1 MIDAKSATAVRN
13 PVQDPMLR
21 LECLQLAH
29 RPSLAPSEVI
39 AMAREYL
46 EWICGAQGPTT
57 RRGPDAEK
65 TAPNTDKPLK
75 SVATSGTYN
84 PSS

>member
-1 MIDAKSATAVRN
+1 MAASDAKAATPSRN

-29 RPSLAPSEVI
+29 RPGLAPSEVI

-46 EWICGAQGPTT
+46 TWICGAQGPTT
-57 RRGPDAEK
+57 PQGPGQATN
-65 TAPNTDKPLK
+65 TAPAQHRTSLPK
-75 SVATSGTYN
+75 SAA
-84 PSS
+84 